1 MILRSLI
8 LSLCL
13 LSSVAFAQ
21 SRVPASMTSVD
32 TNGWKTFMPATNHL
46 QSVLTA
52 MDSAISSFT
61 NDPAGN
67 SNSLVSMFTAADSVV
82 AGNFVSADTSLSNS
96 MVTAA
101 QGQSNN
107 LKAISV
113 TYITST
119 YANLYSTNI
128 LATNLVPV
136 FIGQMLNMSNPQT
149 NIIWVA
155 TNLSST
161 ANWKSVARTPP
172 SSP

>member
-1 MILRSLI
+1 MY
-8 LSLCL
+8 
-13 LSSVAFAQ
+13 
-21 SRVPASMTSVD
+21 
-32 TNGWKTFMPATNHL
+32 G
-46 QSVLTA
+46 
-52 MDSAISSFT
+52 
-61 NDPAGN
+61 
-67 SNSLVSMFTAADSVV
+67 AADTG
-82 AGNFVSADTSLSNS
+82 A
-96 MVTAA
+96 
-101 QGQSNN
+101 SNN
-107 LKAISV
+107 LKAIVV
-113 TYITST
+113 TDITST